1 LQAQVA
7 GVCFHVYQCNEHQV
21 VDWMAASPNH
31 TGNGAVPASNG
42 QPRLYDEA
50 LLEAGAR
57 SSSLRE
63 WIGLLWSGKWII
75 LGVALLA
82 VLCTG
87 LYIYSIPDTYRTST
101 LLYVDRDQRSV
112 AAQFGQRTS
121 SFMRQDNTLENE
133 LFLLRYSTVIAERVA
148 RRLTALGRHPR
159 TGEALPI
166 LVGPE
171 GDSLSMQAAA
181 GRIRGSVQ
189 AYPAAGESVNA
200 MRIRATTGS
209 PAQTALIA
217 NLYADEYIERTKER
231 SRERM
236 RASRQFLEKQA
247 RTLKK
252 DLRAVEGEIEQYM
265 QTHEAVSLDQASSRV
280 VQRIADLQAQRSEL
294 RIELDMKRAALRD
307 LKAELADAEPK
318 LAEQLSSSL
327 NERLQRVQKEKAELE
342 SRIDLVERRNPGL
355 DGGGTRARELQQMRA
370 RVRRLQQKADSLA
383 RAYVEESLA
392 AGVGGEETTGVDAVA
407 QKQQR
412 VSQLRIEV
420 GGLEARLDVVEQ
432 RLAEQRETLQSIPEQ
447 SMQLAQLQ
455 RERRSTEQIYGF
467 VREKL
472 QETRLSEESEVG
484 FAEVVQAA
492 GISRVPIGPDL
503 TKNLVLALI
512 LGLGLGGMIVIVW
525 AKLDTHVRQPDDLK
539 SKGYSLSGVVP
550 PMGDLIY
557 NQFGGNEEIEVDG
570 RTVRTEL
577 VLLTSPMSAAAE
589 AYRRI
594 RTNLQFARP
603 DATVQTIAMTSAEQG
618 EGKTTTVANL
628 ALAFAS
634 AGKNTLL
641 IDADLRHPRLHNVF
655 GVGQEP
661 GLSHLLFDRSIETDA
676 FATSIDHLSVL
687 PAGEAV
693 PNPAE
698 LLESERMGTLLEELK
713 AQYDIVLLDTPPV
726 LLFSDALALSSHC
739 DGTLLVAAAGRS
751 DGRAVDHAAEQIK
764 EIGGTLLS
772 CVLNRYE
779 GESALY
785 GYGTNYG
792 YAQGNRQL
800 AEYYRTEET
809 KTVAESATSWWR
821 RS

>member
-1 LQAQVA
+1 
-7 GVCFHVYQCNEHQV
+7 
-21 VDWMAASPNH
+21 MAASSNH

-82 VLCTG
+82 VLGTG

-121 SFMRQDNTLENE
+121 SFMREDNTLENE

-247 RTLKK
+247 RTLKT
-252 DLRAVEGEIEQYM
+252 DLRAVEGEIEEYM

-392 AGVGGEETTGVDAVA
+392 AGVGGGEETTGVDAVA

-492 GISRVPIGPDL
+492 GISRVPIGPGL

-594 RTNLQFARP
+594 RANLQFAQP
-603 DATVQTIAMTSAEQG
+603 DATVKTIAMVSAEQG
-618 EGKTTTVANL
+618 EGKTTTAANL

-634 AGKNTLL
+634 AGKDTLL
-641 IDADLRHPRLHNVF
+641 IDADLRHPRLHSVF
-655 GVGQEP
+655 GTAREP
-661 GLSHLLFDRSIETDA
+661 GLSHVLFDRSIEPNT
-676 FATSIDHLSVL
+676 FATGIDHLSVL
-687 PAGEAV
+687 PGGEAV

-698 LLESERMGTLLEELK
+698 LLESERMERLLKELRNT
-713 AQYDIVLLDTPPV
+713 YDIVLIDTPPV
-726 LLFSDALALSSHC
+726 LLFSDGLALSSHC
-739 DGTLLVAAAGRS
+739 DGTLLVASAGQS
-751 DGRAVDHAAEQIK
+751 DGRAVDHAAEQV
-764 EIGGTLLS
+764 EDVGGTLLG

-792 YAQGNRQL
+792 YARGHQQL
-800 AEYYRTEET
+800 AEYYQQEESQT
-809 KTVAESATSWWR
+809 PRAGGFPGWG
-821 RS
+821 

>member
-1 LQAQVA
+1 
-7 GVCFHVYQCNEHQV
+7 
-21 VDWMAASPNH
+21 MAASSHH

-50 LLEAGAR
+50 LLEAGAQ

-63 WIGLLWSGKWII
+63 WVGLLWSGKWVI
-75 LGVALLA
+75 LGVCLIA
-82 VLCTG
+82 VLGTG

-101 LLYVDRDQRSV
+101 LLYVDRDQRGV

-121 SFMRQDNTLENE
+121 SFMREDNTLENE

-166 LVGPE
+166 LVGPA
-171 GDSLSMQAAA
+171 GDSLSMQAVA
-181 GRIRGSVQ
+181 GRVQGSVQ
-189 AYPAAGESVNA
+189 AYSAAGEGVNA

-247 RTLKK
+247 RTLKT
-252 DLRAVEGEIEQYM
+252 DLRAVEGEIEEYM

-280 VQRIADLQAQRSEL
+280 VQRISDLEAQRSEL
-294 RIELDMKRAALRD
+294 RIELDMKRSALRD

-342 SRIDLVERRNPGL
+342 NRIDLVERRNPGL
-355 DGGGTRARELQQMRA
+355 DGGGTRARQLQQMRV

-383 RAYVEESLA
+383 RAYVKESLA
-392 AGVGGEETTGVDAVA
+392 SGVGGGEETTGVDAVA

-432 RLAEQRETLQSIPEQ
+432 RLAEQRSTLQSIPEQ

-492 GISRVPIGPDL
+492 GISRVPIGPGL

-512 LGLGLGGMIVIVW
+512 LGLGLGGMIVVVW

-550 PMGDLIY
+550 PMDDLIH

-603 DATVQTIAMTSAEQG
+603 DTTVQTIAMTSAEQG

-634 AGKNTLL
+634 AGKDTLL
-641 IDADLRHPRLHNVF
+641 IDADLRHPRLHNIF
-655 GVGQEP
+655 GVEQEP
-661 GLSHLLFDRSIETDA
+661 GLSHLLFDRSIEDDA
-676 FATSIDHLSVL
+676 FVTGIDHLSVL

-698 LLESERMGTLLEELK
+698 LLESDRMGTLLEELK
-713 AQYDIVLLDTPPV
+713 TKYDIVLLDTPPV

-751 DGRAVDHAAEQIK
+751 DGRAVDHAAEQVK
-764 EIGGTLLS
+764 DIGGTLLS

-792 YAQGNRQL
+792 YAQGSRQL
-800 AEYYRTEET
+800 EAYYRSGQAET
-809 KTVAESATSWWR
+809 AGEGERSWWT
-821 RS
+821 SS